1 MNESGARP
9 ETDNFTFPFSLFFLF
24 LFLFTSPLSSLD
36 SLSLCWLTQLSSL
49 SSSREGRCC
58 FIALSLASPERIA
71 GASSFPSL
79 PLVAAR
85 EGRVLPRLCS
95 CFPTQ
100 HTYPPTHIIAPINQ
114 VFEEP
119 SSYSLADTPLGESWR
134 GNAFGQFISRT

>member
-9 ETDNFTFPFSLFFLF
+9 ETDNFTFPFSLFFYSL
-24 LFLFTSPLSSLD
+24 LPSPLLIL
-36 SLSLCWLTQLSSL
+36 SLSLGWLTQLSSL

-100 HTYPPTHIIAPINQ
+100 HTYPPTHIIAPINH

>member
-1 MNESGARP
+1 MKVGRDRRP
-9 ETDNFTFPFSLFFLF
+9 TTSHFRSPSFFFFFFYSLLPSA
-24 LFLFTSPLSSLD
+24 LLIL
-36 SLSLCWLTQLSSL
+36 SLSLSLSWLTQLSSL

-71 GASSFPSL
+71 GASFPSL
-79 PLVAAR
+79 PLVAVR
-85 EGRVLPRLCS
+85 EGRVLPRLYS

-100 HTYPPTHIIAPINQ
+100 PTYPPTHIIAPITQ

-134 GNAFGQFISRT
+134 GNAFGQF